1 MHQNQIYAINSA
13 KHPTCWKLFIY
24 SIINK
29 MHVSRVQHF
38 QNFVNWILHIFE
50 YGKKK
55 PKTKR
60 IKKNKKPEDRSDLN
74 HCRIT
79 LEKCDYLF
87 SETQREVD
95 RNFNVH
101 SVPVTL

>member
-1 MHQNQIYAINSA
+1 MA
-13 KHPTCWKLFIY
+13 K
-24 SIINK
+24 
-29 MHVSRVQHF
+29 
-38 QNFVNWILHIFE
+38 
-50 YGKKK
+50 
-55 PKTKR
+55 KTKNEDNQ
-60 IKKNKKPEDRSDLN
+60 KNKKSEDQSDLN